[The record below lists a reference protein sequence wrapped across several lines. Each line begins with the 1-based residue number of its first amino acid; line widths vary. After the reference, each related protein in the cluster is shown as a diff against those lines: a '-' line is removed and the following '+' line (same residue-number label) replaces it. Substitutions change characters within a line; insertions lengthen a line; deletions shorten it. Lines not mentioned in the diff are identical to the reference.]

1 MAPLLDVDH
10 LIVYVFLL
18 ATLAVGMWAGR
29 GIKDIREY
37 AVGNRM
43 YGISVLVFTY
53 LATNLSGTVLL
64 NNSGL
69 VFSDGII
76 PIFAFFGFCISE
88 MTCALFV
95 AHKIIRF
102 RTCYTMGDLM
112 ETLYG
117 KYSGIITG
125 VLGVLQAV
133 TLTGMELVALGIT
146 CESLLGIKAV
156 WGIVVGGLILAA
168 YSAHG
173 GIKSVVT
180 TDVMQFLTLIVSVP
194 IIAYMAVTHAGG
206 IHAVFAQVP
215 VEKLSV
221 ISHEKFYFYLACFI
235 SWGIFPSGLIDPA
248 IIQRMLMGRSAKEL
262 RNQFFITA
270 VVNPSVN
277 IIIMLIGL
285 AGLLIYPHIKA
296 NDVVPRIINDILPI
310 GIKGFTIAGLIALI
324 MSTADSYLHIAG
336 LSLVHD
342 VIRPLYGSRKKAF
355 IEKEYQWAQKATLL
369 LGIGAIVIGL
379 RATSMFEL
387 FLNALALTGPLLMFP
402 LLSGVM
408 GLKPSQRAFYI
419 AAVITILVWIAV
431 AMWLPK
437 PYKHLS
443 LPISIIANGI
453 AFFGAHYILNT
464 GFKVLKSSQDG
475 ESICHW
481 PEQPL
486 SRSTFSTYIPTLKN
500 IARYSRGRVEKYGA
514 PYILAGIF
522 CCFNLIAPYFLW
534 QSPNDYEDGLLNV
547 RFVGAT
553 LCGLL
558 IIKDK
563 WTQGFHLYMPFFFH
577 FTLLYCLPFS
587 STVMLLATQGDMAW
601 LINLALSI
609 LMLMVLVD
617 YLSVVLLSALG
628 ILVGLLFYTY
638 FWTPTIHLSFTVIS
652 SSLIL
657 YQCTVGVFI
666 ILLFARRRQRSFD
679 ALVTQREQLVQD
691 NQESQKELF
700 STTEAQM
707 RFINILK
714 KAGIEKLGNVAHLSK
729 QLLERS
735 RQEGSKGDLTKLAQ
749 QLTDQLTPM
758 ALHMDR
764 FVHRTTGFLLLD
776 RVEELLLE
784 NFLQIVQQALH
795 TKKYKPKIAVHTLQ
809 KQLQCDVEK
818 MKKVMLNGFDFMHLV
833 AEKEVPWL
841 LAIEDTQLGYP
852 VDSVSPDHVKK
863 VNALRFVITTA
874 STSPKLETRYMA
886 QIGEVITK
894 NPEASTDMPLL
905 ANERIVKAHYGYS
918 STISREGALTLIY
931 VIPVNLREVRS
942 KDMDSPQMNLGAEWP
957 RADDT
962 YPGAQEQEQAFLQAV
977 RERSSADLALVKKAI
992 NLIKDYHGPIMRKSG
1007 EPFYLHPIAVAQIVL
1022 DYNTEEATVLGAL
1035 LHDTVEDT
1043 SLTLEQIELLF
1054 NKEVRD
1060 VVNGVTH
1067 MESHK
1072 ETLYKVQLSHPEN
1085 IHRLSGAEDKR
1096 VLYVKLADRLH
1107 NMRTIQEKPYESQ
1120 RRTSEETLLFFVS
1133 LAKYLGLSEAAE
1145 ELRNMSFDILGK

>member
-1 MAPLLDVDH
+1 MASLFDVDH

-18 ATLAVGMWAGR
+18 TTLVVGMWAGR

-37 AVGNRM
+37 AIGNRM
-43 YGISVLVFTY
+43 YGVSILVFTY

-76 PIFAFFGFCISE
+76 PIFAFFGFFISE
-88 MTCALFV
+88 MTCALFIT
-95 AHKIIRF
+95 HKIIKF

-112 ETLYG
+112 TTLYG
-117 KYSGIITG
+117 KYSGVITG
-125 VLGVLQAV
+125 ILGVLQAI

-156 WGIVVGGLILAA
+156 WGIIVGGLILAA

-206 IHAVFAQVP
+206 IHAVFTQVP

-221 ISHEKFYFYLACFI
+221 VSHEKFYFYLACFI

-277 IIIMLIGL
+277 VIIMLIGL
-285 AGLLIYPHIKA
+285 AGLLIYPHATA
-296 NDVVPRIINDILPI
+296 NDVVPCIINGILPI

-342 VIRPLYGSRKKAF
+342 VIKPLYGSRNKDF
-355 IEKEYQWAQKATLL
+355 VEKEYQWAQRATLI

-387 FLNALALTGPLLMFP
+387 FLNALALTGPVLMFP

-408 GLKPSQRAFYI
+408 GLKPSRRAFYI
-419 AAVITILVWIAV
+419 AAVMTVLAWIA
-431 AMWLPK
+431 ADEWLPK
-437 PYKHLS
+437 QYDHLL
-443 LPISIIANGI
+443 LPISIIVNGI
-453 AFFGAHYILNT
+453 TFFGTHCILNK
-464 GFKVLKSSQDG
+464 GFKVLKTSQDG
-475 ESICHW
+475 ESIFHW
-481 PEQPL
+481 SEQPR
-486 SRSTFSTYIPTLKN
+486 SRSTLSTYIPTLKN
-500 IARYSRGRVEKYGA
+500 MVRYSQGRVEKYGA

-522 CCFNLIAPYFLW
+522 CCFNLIVPYFLW
-534 QSPNDYEDGLLNV
+534 QSPNDHEDGLLSV

-563 WTQGFHLYMPFFFH
+563 WTQGFHRYMPFFFH
-577 FTLLYCLPFS
+577 CTLLYCLPFL
-587 STVMLLATQGDMAW
+587 STVMLLVTQGDMAW

-617 YLSVVLLSALG
+617 YLSVLLLSTLG
-628 ILVGLLFYTY
+628 ILAGVFFYTC
-638 FWTPTIHLSFTVIS
+638 FWTSTIHLSFTVIS

-666 ILLFARRRQRSFD
+666 ILLFARRKQESFD
-679 ALVTQREQLVQD
+679 TLVTQREQLVQD
-691 NQESQKELF
+691 NQESQKELL
-700 STTEAQM
+700 STTETQM
-707 RFINILK
+707 RFISILK
-714 KAGIEKLGNVAHLSK
+714 EAGIEKLGDLANLSK

-735 RQEGSKGDLTKLAQ
+735 RQENSKKDLTELAQ

-776 RVEELLLE
+776 RVENLLLD
-784 NFLQIVQQALH
+784 NFLQTLRRALY
-795 TKKYKPKIAVHTLQ
+795 TKKYEPKVVVRTLQ

-818 MKKVMLNGFDFMHLV
+818 MRKVILNSFDFMHLV
-833 AEKEVPWL
+833 AKKEVPWL
-841 LAIEDTQLGYP
+841 LAIDDTQLGYTI
-852 VDSVSPDHVKK
+852 DSVSPDHVKK
-863 VNALRFVITTA
+863 VSALRFVITTA
-874 STSPKLETRYMA
+874 STSPKLEACYMA

-894 NPEASTDMPLL
+894 NPEASADMPLL

-918 STISREGALTLIY
+918 SMIRQGEALTLVY

-957 RADDT
+957 RADGT

-977 RERSSADLALVKKAI
+977 KERSSADLALVQKAI
-992 NLIKDYHGPIMRKSG
+992 DLIKDYHGPMMRKSG

-1022 DYNTEEATVLGAL
+1022 DYDTEEATVLGAL

-1043 SLTLEQIELLF
+1043 PLTLEQIELLF

-1067 MESHK
+1067 MESNK
-1072 ETLYKVQLSHPEN
+1072 ETLYKVRLSHPEN
-1085 IHRLSGAEDKR
+1085 IHRLLGAEDKR

-1107 NMRTIQEKPYESQ
+1107 NMRTIQAKPYESQ
-1120 RRTSEETLLFFVS
+1120 RRTAEETLLFFVS
-1133 LAKYLGLSEAAE
+1133 LAKYLGLSETAE
-1145 ELRNMSFDILGK
+1145 ELRNISFDVLGK